1 MDGFTVSN
9 ANRWLESG
17 GIRDTKSLSVND
29 GQSSASIGGSLGATN
44 SANSTQKSFA
54 QTLNDAIGTVNEM
67 QKSSDKAAQDLATG
81 RTDNVADVMIA
92 TEKAD
97 IALKLMVQ
105 VRNKIIDAYQ
115 EVMKMQV

>member
-9 ANRWLESG
+9 ANRWMDAG
-17 GIRDTKSLSVND
+17 GIRDTKSLSYSD
-29 GQSSASIGGSLGATN
+29 GIPSLGGAKN
-44 SANSTQKSFA
+44 SENTTQLSFA
-54 QTLNDAIGTVNEM
+54 DTLKQAIGSVNTM
-67 QKSSDKAAQDLATG
+67 QLSADKAAQELATG
-81 RTDNVADVMIA
+81 RTDNVADVMVA